1 MENTVRSL
9 PSDTGLNPSLLPP
22 KSIASAMPLQ
32 KREVPSLE
40 AQQPDTKKRRPS
52 NNNDESAV
60 QKRPKTSETRP
71 VQVRQPE
78 QYEENDVRA
87 KAPESWDE
95 VKLIQQVLESAV
107 RSFARVT
114 ASTPPEVSPWGSYRD
129 QRDAFQAAL
138 DRYWRLDNRPGPP
151 PELAGIGPWYGP
163 MKSIINAPVVI
174 TEDDLEHATHPSVA
188 SFQPVPGSIAWLERT
203 QNFEYLLQNQL
214 DPSVNSQ
221 LRRLGHHGIRA
232 SVAQPMSL
240 QIDHEIVHEEIV
252 TPYQVGALVAR
263 EIEARVPT
271 NNSHSMLP
279 TEYDEPA
286 KSPY

>member
-1 MENTVRSL
+1 MENTVQPPPSNTSLNSSL
-9 PSDTGLNPSLLPP
+9 PPL
-22 KSIASAMPLQ
+22 KSIAPALPLP
-32 KREVPSLE
+32 KGDLPSPE
-40 AQQPDTKKRRPS
+40 APQTDAKKRRPS
-52 NNNDESAV
+52 NNHDESAV
-60 QKRPKTSETRP
+60 HKRPKTSNARR

-114 ASTPPEVSPWGSYRD
+114 ASTPPKVSPWGSYRE
-129 QRDAFQAAL
+129 QRDAFQEAL
-138 DRYWRLDNRPGPP
+138 DRYWRLDERPGPP

-174 TEDDLEHATHPSVA
+174 TEDDLEHATHPSVG

-203 QNFEYLLQNQL
+203 QNFEYLLQNQFET
-214 DPSVNSQ
+214 SVNSQ
-221 LRRLGHHGIRA
+221 PRRLGYHGIRA

-240 QIDHEIVHEEIV
+240 QVDHQVVHEEVV
-252 TPYQVGALVAR
+252 TPYRVGALVAR
-263 EIEARVPT
+263 EIEARVPK

-279 TEYDEPA
+279 TEHDEPA